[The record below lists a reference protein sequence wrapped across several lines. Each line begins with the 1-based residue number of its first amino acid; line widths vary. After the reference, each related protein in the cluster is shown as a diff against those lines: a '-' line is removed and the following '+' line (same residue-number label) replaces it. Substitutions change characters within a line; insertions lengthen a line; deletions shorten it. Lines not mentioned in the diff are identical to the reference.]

1 MKSTR
6 YKSTQLIKSNKKP
19 NHEDHVKESE
29 IVSLKLCGP
38 AGPGSSKLG
47 YKIKQG

>member
-19 NHEDHVKESE
+19 NHEDHVKESDCFFE
-29 IVSLKLCGP
+29 AMWSCW
-38 AGPGSSKLG
+38 AGFFKAGL
-47 YKIKQG
+47 